1 MSLGVGSGVEKVLN
15 LQLDDKTEFV
25 SHSANRK
32 LTQISVPS
40 GELKKEL
47 CPVP

>member
-15 LQLDDKTEFV
+15 LQLDDNSETG
-25 SHSANRK
+25 SSSANRK

-47 CPVP
+47 WPVP